1 MYHCN
6 MIGVYKIT
14 NPLGRVYVGSSIN
27 IERRIKQYKYLRD
40 GEQRK
45 INNSILKYGYENH
58 TFEVLCQCDKA
69 MLLEKEAE
77 YCKVSLIFDNSDRKI
92 PIESDEIILTRK
104 IRKAPLQNNPLN
116 YYSYFY
122 INGKSAS
129 LNEFIDLLSSANIS
143 GNCIVQ
149 QGDVTAVVEMGS
161 AHRRK
166 IIDEIAGVADFD
178 AEIEKARKEKEEV
191 ERNIEHIEII
201 LDEIKKQIRQLK
213 KDRDDAI
220 KYKKLDEEL
229 KKNKAMLSY
238 KKKIEIEREINEVKK
253 QIESYERSKLNLEE
267 ELRKLKKEYN
277 EKSISFQKI
286 EDKIAEIG
294 GEELI
299 EIKDKIDFLKGEVI
313 KSKEKINYY
322 KMEIAENEGRI
333 NELEA
338 KFKKVEREI
347 KQYDKKLKEFEKK
360 KNEKEKELNE
370 LKNILD
376 KKNRKMEH
384 SDEISMNIGR
394 EIAKLRKSIMTA
406 KENMHEINLSKDR
419 LIQQKNGLLIQF
431 NEIKEKKDSFEIE
444 LNEIENEVREAKKKE
459 KEKKK
464 NKENLEK
471 KLFQLKKKEAE
482 INGKIRDLD
491 KKIIHLQ
498 RELSKLRVKE
508 DMASFSHA
516 VKAILEA
523 RDNGIIK
530 GIHGSIAELGQT
542 EDRYSKA
549 LEVAAGRRIEAIVVE
564 DDNVAA
570 KCIEYLK
577 KNDYGRATFL
587 PLNKMMAGKPR
598 GKALLAIRHE
608 DAIGFAI
615 DLIKYDSRYHPAFW
629 YVFGDT
635 VVVKDMDTAR
645 SLMGGIRIVT
655 LDGDIIEASGA
666 ITGGSMEGKKIFGI
680 SDRKK
685 IVDIANELREAN
697 QEQEELTKKLIEIKE
712 EIANI
717 EDELNSISFLPDE
730 NIERLEIRKKEIK
743 ESLKVI
749 SKEFEDK
756 KLQINEIELKIEEEE
771 NKIKRIGKE
780 INEMTSILKQKE
792 EELMKVAKREI
803 IKEIEEIK
811 KNIENIKEEIRNID
825 GEEKAIDKQKEV
837 LINEKKDIGSEI
849 EKIRNKID
857 EMKKS
862 LEEEKEKYNRN
873 SYELKTIEEIEAKIT
888 KKAKGLSEE
897 RDKLYKEIV
906 SLENKIDSISTR
918 IETTIDLISRAKARL
933 PTLEMALAELII
945 DYEFEGELPSIE
957 EIKKKIKEI
966 EEKLERMQ
974 PINMRALEEYERQ
987 DERRKKFEE
996 DMARLKEQKK
1006 NLIKLEEEIKKKKK
1020 ETFFKVFNKINENFK
1035 KIYKELADGE
1045 GELLLENMDEPF
1057 EGGLFIKVKSFGKR
1071 ALHLNA
1077 LSGGEKSI
1085 ASLAFIFSLQAYNP
1099 SPFYVLDEIDMF
1111 LDEKNAGKVANMIA
1125 NKSENAQFIVISLRR
1140 ITLQKAN
1147 HIYGVTS
1154 INGLSTLIGNVN
1166 LKEVEKVV
1174 EVK

>member
-1 MYHCN
+1 MYLKEIQLEN
-6 MIGVYKIT
+6 FKSFGRKVRIPFLPGFTAITGPNGSGKSNIVDAILFILGIRSPKMVRAERLTDLIYK
-14 NPLGRVYVGSSIN
+14 G
-27 IERRIKQYKYLRD
+27 
-40 GEQRK
+40 
-45 INNSILKYGYENH
+45 
-58 TFEVLCQCDKA
+58 
-69 MLLEKEAE
+69 EKEAE

>member
-1 MYHCN
+1 MYLKEIQLEN
-6 MIGVYKIT
+6 FKSFGRKVRIPFLPGFTAITGPNGSGKSNIVDAILFILGIRSPKMVRAERLTDLIYK
-14 NPLGRVYVGSSIN
+14 G
-27 IERRIKQYKYLRD
+27 
-40 GEQRK
+40 
-45 INNSILKYGYENH
+45 
-58 TFEVLCQCDKA
+58 
-69 MLLEKEAE
+69 EKEAE

-406 KENMHEINLSKDR
+406 KENMHEVNLSKDR

-542 EDRYSKA
+542 EDKYSKA

-564 DDNVAA
+564 NDNVAA

-577 KNDYGRATFL
+577 KNNYGRATFL

-645 SLMGGIRIVT
+645 KLMGGIRIVT

>member
-1 MYHCN
+1 MYLKEIQLEN
-6 MIGVYKIT
+6 FKSFGRKVRIPFLPGFTAITGPNGSGKSNIVDAILFILGVRSPKMVRAERLTDLIYK
-14 NPLGRVYVGSSIN
+14 G
-27 IERRIKQYKYLRD
+27 
-40 GEQRK
+40 
-45 INNSILKYGYENH
+45 
-58 TFEVLCQCDKA
+58 
-69 MLLEKEAE
+69 EKEAE

-161 AHRRK
+161 VHRRK

-577 KNDYGRATFL
+577 KNNYGRATFL

-608 DAIGFAI
+608 NAIGFAI

-697 QEQEELTKKLIEIKE
+697 REQEELTKKLIEIKE

-837 LINEKKDIGSEI
+837 LINEKKNIGSEI

-906 SLENKIDSISTR
+906 NLENKIDSISTR

-945 DYEFEGELPSIE
+945 EDEFEGELPSIE

-1125 NKSENAQFIVISLRR
+1125 NESENAQFIVISLRR